1 MRKGLQKY
9 EWQELPKTIRS
20 RAEARELITA
30 LKELDASEQR
40 PSMIYVY
47 WHFWRIIEIDAIAE
61 DGAMQKYFFNG
72 SKADYYELTAE
83 DARQQ
88 VKEMSNLFIPSPT
101 VDRSNCSTEHDKLLL
116 GWEIFLEFEPS
127 WEREIDLWGKMISD
141 TTARILVLGAAA
153 YTPLVK
159 VVEIH
164 VETEELERESYLKP
178 EEIDLSEYV
187 QLNYW

>member
-9 EWQELPKTIRS
+9 EWRELPKTIRS
-20 RAEARELITA
+20 RAEARELITT

-47 WHFWRIIEIDAIAE
+47 WHFWRIMEIDAIAE

-72 SKADYYELTAE
+72 SNADYYELTAE
-83 DARQQ
+83 AARQQ
-88 VKEMSNLFIPSPT
+88 LKETSSMFIGSPG
-101 VDRSNCSTEHDKLLL
+101 VDRNACQTDRDKLLL

-141 TTARILVLGAAA
+141 ATARILVLGAAA

-159 VVEIH
+159 VVEID

-178 EEIDLSEYV
+178 EEIDLGEYV
-187 QLNYW
+187 KLNYW